1 MCCVCTVCIG
11 ACLRVYLYLF
21 TQVVA
26 TTSLALYAS
35 TSGAGGVVRSGG
47 GAA

>member
-1 MCCVCTVCIG
+1 MLCLYVRVG

-21 TQVVA
+21 AQVAA